1 MLQNL
6 LSAAVVIGTLR
17 VSLEKRVVL
26 YPMSPIFSVLQELHA
41 LEGYFTGQSQQ
52 MSSV

>member
-17 VSLEKRVVL
+17 VNISSDINL
-26 YPMSPIFSVLQELHA
+26 LQIVW
-41 LEGYFTGQSQQ
+41 T
-52 MSSV
+52 